1 MNKEEILSILNK
13 DFVIKGTIYS
23 YNNIP
28 SQIGNAVYSFGSNDI
43 LDIIAFIDSSEN
55 LDGSS
60 GMIITNDKIYFQFS
74 NKGTISYDDI
84 IKLEFKKS
92 KLIAFVTTKDH
103 QYSFD
108 NLFINSKKLVEML
121 AVITNLEVEM
131 ILTDH
136 EKVAYYVSIV
146 LNDLLNDE
154 YEDIILNNQQQQK
167 ITEFFHELDL
177 ISKLD
182 QKNYCL
188 ELELL
193 CNHALNF
200 FDELELDSEEI
211 DILLA
216 LQKKFSD
223 QNDQMYKGAKKYY
236 DDMMHKYQ
244 EGDPTMFNQVKSMMQ
259 SLGINEKDLENKSP
273 DQLNQYIEDLCTRF
287 GISKS
292 QIETLAKKFNL

>member
-1 MNKEEILSILNK
+1 MNKKEILSILNK
-13 DFVIKGTIYS
+13 DFAIKGTVYFN
-23 YNNIP
+23 NNIP
-28 SQIGNAVYSFGSNDI
+28 NQIGNAIYSFGSNDI
-43 LDIIAFIDSSEN
+43 QDVIAFIDSSEN

-60 GMIITNDKIYFQFS
+60 GMIITNDKLYFQF
-74 NKGTISYDDI
+74 NTKGAISYGDI
-84 IKLEFKKS
+84 TKLEFKKS
-92 KLIAFVTTKDH
+92 NLTALVTAKDC

-108 NLFINSKKLVEML
+108 NLFINSKKLVDIL
-121 AVITNLEVEM
+121 AIIANLDVEM

-136 EKVAYYVSIV
+136 EKVAYYVPIV

-154 YEDIILNNQQQQK
+154 YEDIVLNKQQQQK
-167 ITEFFHELDL
+167 IKEFFHELDL
-177 ISKLD
+177 ISTLD
-182 QKNYCL
+182 QKNYCS

-193 CNHALNF
+193 CDHALKF

-211 DILLA
+211 DILLN

-244 EGDPTMFNQVKSMMQ
+244 EGDPSMLNQVKSMMQ
-259 SLGINEKDLENKSP
+259 SLGIDEKDLENKSP

-292 QIETLAKKFNL
+292 QLETLAKKFNL